1 MEKKSK
7 RVKYTRKLKKVGKTA
22 RRLIK
27 KAKPKVRYLVQKA
40 KAKLRKIDKKRI
52 QTELRKAKAKLRIAK
67 VKAMEADRKISAY
80 ATKNPEKAL
89 AIAIAAGYVIGRAV
103 GALKRRR

>member
-1 MEKKSK
+1 MKKKSK
-7 RVKYTRKLKKVGKTA
+7 YARKLKKAGKTA

-27 KAKPKVRYLVQKA
+27 KARPKVRRLVQKA
-40 KAKLRKIDKKRI
+40 KVNLRKIDKKRV
-52 QTELRKAKAKLRIAK
+52 QAELRNAKAKLKIAK
-67 VKAMEADRKISAY
+67 VKAIEASRKISAY
-80 ATKNPEKAL
+80 ATKSPEKAL